1 MKTVKFFLGALA
13 LSVVSMAFAPAAM
26 AQENGNRDENGKI
39 VRGPY
44 LTNKFGDNWF
54 IGVAGGVNIFGDGGY
69 KPGVGGAL
77 DVNVG
82 KWFTPSVGARL
93 GYNGLTGAEW
103 SNTASVL
110 GTSLDA
116 SKNMYKQQF
125 GFAYV
130 HADVLWNISHAFSG
144 YKETRFWNFIPYFH
158 SGYHLTYGKKDVD
171 YRDQEFAAGFGLLN
185 NLRLCKRL
193 DLTLDVRGVLL
204 SSRHHAT
211 AGVAGYITT
220 SLGLSVNLGKTNW
233 VRASNWHNPADE
245 DRIGAAEASAAALAA
260 ANAALAADKKNL
272 TDEVNALKGENADL
286 KNKLNNVK
294 PGLENVG
301 PAAFFFEIGKTQLS
315 KKELEHLDFYLTNV
329 LPYVNGKKVTVLTGR
344 ADSKTGSARRNKY
357 LCEKRVEY
365 LKNIL
370 VEKYG
375 IDASNFSVKT
385 EVVADGDAAL
395 SRAAVISF
403 E

>member
-13 LSVVSMAFAPAAM
+13 LAAVSMAVAPAAS
-26 AQENGNRDENGKI
+26 AQENGNKDENGKV

-54 IGVAGGVNIFGDGGY
+54 VGVAGGVNIYGDGGY
-69 KPGVGGAL
+69 TPAVAPAL

-93 GYNGLTGAEW
+93 GYNGLSGAEW
-103 SNTASVL
+103 SKTSSVL
-110 GTSLDA
+110 GTSLDS
-116 SKNMYKQQF
+116 SKGMYKQKF
-125 GFAYV
+125 GAAYV
-130 HADVLWNISHAFSG
+130 HADVLWNVSNALGG

-158 SGYHLTYGKKDVD
+158 SGWHMTYAKPSYKN
-171 YRDQEFAAGFGLLN
+171 QEFAAGFGLLN
-185 NLRLCKRL
+185 NLRLCDRL

-204 SSRHHAT
+204 NGNHHA
-211 AGVAGYITT
+211 AKGGVAGYVTT

-245 DRIGAAEASAAALAA
+245 ARVSAAEASAAALAA
-260 ANAALAADKKNL
+260 ANAGLAADKKNL
-272 TDEVNALKGENADL
+272 ANEVNALKSENSDL
-286 KNKLNNVK
+286 KSKLNNVK
-294 PGLENVG
+294 TGLENVG

-315 KKELEHLDFYLTNV
+315 KKELEHLDFYLSNV
-329 LPYVNGKKVTVLTGR
+329 LPNVTGKKVTVLTGR
-344 ADSKTGSARRNKY
+344 ADSKTGTAKRNKY
-357 LCEKRVEY
+357 LSEKRVEY

-375 IDASNFSVKT
+375 INASNFEVKT
-385 EVVADGDAAL
+385 EIVSDGDAAL
-395 SRAAVISF
+395 GRAAVISF

>member
-158 SGYHLTYGKKDVD
+158 SGYH
-171 YRDQEFAAGFGLLN
+171 
-185 NLRLCKRL
+185 
-193 DLTLDVRGVLL
+193 
-204 SSRHHAT
+204 
-211 AGVAGYITT
+211 
-220 SLGLSVNLGKTNW
+220 
-233 VRASNWHNPADE
+233 
-245 DRIGAAEASAAALAA
+245 
-260 ANAALAADKKNL
+260 
-272 TDEVNALKGENADL
+272 
-286 KNKLNNVK
+286 
-294 PGLENVG
+294 
-301 PAAFFFEIGKTQLS
+301 
-315 KKELEHLDFYLTNV
+315 
-329 LPYVNGKKVTVLTGR
+329 
-344 ADSKTGSARRNKY
+344 
-357 LCEKRVEY
+357 
-365 LKNIL
+365 
-370 VEKYG
+370 
-375 IDASNFSVKT
+375 
-385 EVVADGDAAL
+385 
-395 SRAAVISF
+395 
-403 E
+403 